1 MAVLTPTRFDRL
13 DQINAEARD
22 VEIGRAI
29 LTVVAAVLFAIGW
42 LAAKVV
48 GVVWLSLAWSATAV
62 RLGWSE
68 ARASQASGGTQ
79 GTHRPQN

>member
-1 MAVLTPTRFDRL
+1 MAVMTQVRLDRL
-13 DQINAEARD
+13 DRITAEARD

-29 LTVVAAVLFAIGW
+29 LTLIAAVLFAIGW
-42 LAAKVV
+42 VAAKVV

-68 ARASQASGGTQ
+68 ARASQAPQ

>member
-1 MAVLTPTRFDRL
+1 MAVMTPTRLDRL
-13 DQINAEARD
+13 DRINAEARD
-22 VEIGRAI
+22 VEIGRAV
-29 LTVVAAVLFAIGW
+29 LTAVAAVLFAIGW

-48 GVVWLSLAWSATAV
+48 GVVWLSIAWSATAV

-68 ARASQASGGTQ
+68 ARAPQAPQ